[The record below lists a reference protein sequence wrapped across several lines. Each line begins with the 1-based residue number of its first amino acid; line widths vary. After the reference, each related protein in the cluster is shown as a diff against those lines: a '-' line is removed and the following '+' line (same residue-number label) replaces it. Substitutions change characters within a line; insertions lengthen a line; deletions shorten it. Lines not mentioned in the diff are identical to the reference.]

1 MTKKI
6 IWAKRHTCENYLL
19 QYSSAKAFLFYY
31 ESANRGDQ
39 KESHMKEVVIVS
51 GVRTAIG
58 TFGASLKDV
67 SAIKL
72 GALAIR
78 EVLKKVHL
86 KPIVQKELLEV
97 GPDAFKG
104 AGMTELEKSNYKW
117 DESMQGVQVDEVIMG
132 NVIQA
137 GQGQNPG
144 RQAMIYAG
152 VPKET
157 NAFTINKVCASGL
170 KAIALGAQ
178 SIVAGEAEVVVA
190 GGMENMSQVP
200 YAFPLGRWGA
210 RMFNQEMVDLMVF
223 DGLFEIFYGYHMGLT
238 AENIA
243 EKFGISRKEQD
254 ELGLLSHQRARAAI
268 KNGNFKEEIVP
279 VIIPQR
285 KGDPIIFD
293 TDERPMDT
301 SLEKMGKLATAF
313 KAGGTVTAGNASGI
327 NDAAA
332 AVLLMTKEKAKAL
345 NLEPM
350 GTIRSYATG
359 GVDPAYMGLGP
370 VPAVRKALKKA
381 GVTLNDIGLIELNE
395 AFASQAIACIRE
407 LQFDMEKTNVNGSGI
422 SLGHPIGCSG
432 ARLIVTLLHE
442 MKRRKVNLGLA
453 SLCIGGGQGM
463 AMIIEKS

>member
-1 MTKKI
+1 M
-6 IWAKRHTCENYLL
+6 R
-19 QYSSAKAFLFYY
+19 
-31 ESANRGDQ
+31 
-39 KESHMKEVVIVS
+39 EVVIVS
-51 GVRTAIG
+51 AVRTAVG

-72 GALAIR
+72 GAIAIG
-78 EVLKKVHL
+78 EAIKKAGL
-86 KPIVQKELLEV
+86 KPIVKKELLEV
-97 GPDAFKG
+97 APDAFKA
-104 AGMTELEKSNYKW
+104 AGMTELEKSHYKW
-117 DESMQGVQVDEVIMG
+117 DESAQGIQVDEVIMG
-132 NVIQA
+132 NVLQA
-137 GQGQNPG
+137 GQGQNPA
-144 RQAMIYAG
+144 RQAMIHAG

-157 NAFTINKVCASGL
+157 NAFTVSKVCASGM

-178 SIVAGEAEVVVA
+178 CIMVGDAEVVVA

-200 YAFPLGRWGA
+200 YAFPQGRWGA

-268 KNGNFKEEIVP
+268 KNGIFKEEIVP
-279 VIIPQR
+279 VVIPQK
-285 KGDPIIFD
+285 KGEPIIFD

-301 SLEKMGKLATAF
+301 SLEKMGKLPTAF
-313 KAGGTVTAGNASGI
+313 KPGGTVTAGNASGI

-332 AVLLMTKEKAKAL
+332 AVLLMSKEMAKTL
-345 NLEPM
+345 NLEPL
-350 GTIRSYATG
+350 GKIRSYAAG

-370 VPAVRKALKKA
+370 IPAVRKALKKG
-381 GVTLNDIGLIELNE
+381 GVSLKDIGLIELNE

-407 LQFDMEKTNVNGSGI
+407 LKFDMEKTNVNGSGI

-442 MKRRKVNLGLA
+442 MKRRKINLGLA
-453 SLCIGGGQGM
+453 TLCIGGGQGM